1 MIPKNTLFPYFCTR
15 DVAGGAEFCKL
26 RSDIAEIKK
35 LNKGRMFLVC
45 FSFSVDFYLDP
56 KNSVVSG
63 IIKYLHVCNYTLP
76 PFPENLFRKTCLAWT
91 FKAC

>member
-45 FSFSVDFYLDP
+45 FSFAVDFYLDP
-56 KNSVVSG
+56 KIASSVVLLN
-63 IIKYLHVCNYTLP
+63 IYMYATTRYLPSL
-76 PFPENLFRKTCLAWT
+76 KICLG
-91 FKAC
+91 KLV